1 MRLTLR
7 TLLAYLDDTLEP
19 EMAREIGK
27 KVQESPMAAAQ
38 IARVREVVRRRR
50 LQAPDLTGSG
60 MGLDPNVVAE
70 YLDNTLAPD
79 EVVDVERVCLESDL
93 QLAEVAAVHQVLTI
107 ALGDPTPVPAD
118 ARERL
123 YALGPVRSGDR
134 LEATTPAAAPTPSG
148 PVAAAAA
155 DWDQTFRDGLPDELK
170 VKPSAGRFW
179 PVAAIV
185 LLLGVWIGLVAF
197 DKDFVSTL
205 QETQTNRVAD
215 APPNKIPSGE
225 EAIVATADPGSGNS
239 EAKPAPAP
247 TGQQEPKDSAV
258 VATTQV
264 PAIPPGLDPAP
275 PQDASV
281 KTQDKVATASPIEPK
296 MTGKETP
303 VPATPAE
310 SPAVVAAPVVPAVP
324 PNGEPV
330 ATTVPQSPS
339 LTVSL
344 VHDSGPILRLRRGD
358 PDWYAETGDA
368 QFGPAEEL
376 ASSAPFESILDVD
389 DGALR
394 IVLMEDSAVR
404 LLEPSEAGAFGVWP
418 RRGRVLLK
426 AMNAEKLPVAC
437 AVRSGESLA
446 RLELLTAETSLAI
459 EVGFQEPTG
468 LESVPKVYP
477 PLSIYLAGGSIRW
490 ATPDGKS
497 QQVDAPAYF
506 RWDVSRDLAAG
517 SGSLSEIMPL
527 TTTPEWLN
535 PQSRRLSSNL
545 KPYATQFRALFE
557 PDIPLMQSIAPLMKD
572 PRPVISE
579 MATHCLVA
587 TQDFPGLV
595 QALAEAPHPEA
606 RATARRGIREWL
618 VQHPADGAVLRRE
631 LGRFYRPA
639 DLETVYRLLWGYS
652 DMEMLDRGPSD
663 ELVNS
668 LRNPLVEVR
677 ELAIAELERH
687 TGKRYDFRPQGS
699 AQQREAAVQRWVN
712 HLDRVGA
719 ARSMDGTSSGQ

>member
-60 MGLDPNVVAE
+60 VGLDPNVVAE

-93 QLAEVAAVHQVLTI
+93 QLAEIAAVHQVLTI
-107 ALGDPTPVPAD
+107 ALGDPTPVPVEV
-118 ARERL
+118 RERL
-123 YALGPVRSGDR
+123 YALGPVHSGDR
-134 LEATTPAAAPTPSG
+134 LEATAPAAVPAAAR
-148 PVAAAAA
+148 PVSAGAA
-155 DWDQTFRDGLPDELK
+155 DWDQTFREGLPDELK
-170 VKPSAGRFW
+170 AKPSAGRFW
-179 PVAAIV
+179 PIVAIV

-197 DKDFVSTL
+197 DKDFVTTL
-205 QETQTNRVAD
+205 QEAQTNRPAE
-215 APPNKIPSGE
+215 APPNKIPSGDTVV
-225 EAIVATADPGSGNS
+225 VAVTDA
-239 EAKPAPAP
+239 EPAAGETEP
-247 TGQQEPKDSAV
+247 TIAHSGQQEPKE
-258 VATTQV
+258 TTV
-264 PAIPPGLDPAP
+264 SSTSITSSIPKGLDPAP
-275 PQDASV
+275 PRDV
-281 KTQDKVATASPIEPK
+281 PGKTPDKVAVATSTETK
-296 MTGKETP
+296 MTTKESAVT
-303 VPATPAE
+303 ATQ
-310 SPAVVAAPVVPAVP
+310 SSTAVASPVVPPVLP
-324 PNGEPV
+324 TGEPD
-330 ATTVPQSPS
+330 AKTTPKAPG
-339 LTVSL
+339 LTVTL
-344 VHDSGPILRLRRGD
+344 IHDSGPILRLRPSD
-358 PDWYAETGDA
+358 ADWFAETEDA
-368 QFGPAEEL
+368 TFGPGEEL

-394 IVLMEDSAVR
+394 LVLMEDSAVR
-404 LLEPSEAGAFGVWP
+404 LLEPSEAGAFGLWP
-418 RRGRVLLK
+418 RRGRLLVK

-468 LESVPKVYP
+468 LDSVPGVYP

-527 TTTPEWLN
+527 TTTPEWLS
-535 PQSRRLSSNL
+535 PQARRLSSNL

-557 PDIPLMQSIAPLMKD
+557 PDVPLMQSIAPLMRD

-579 MATHCLVA
+579 MATHSLVA

-606 RATARRGIREWL
+606 RAAARGGIREWL

-631 LGRFYRPA
+631 LARFYRPS

-699 AQQREAAVQRWVN
+699 TQQREAAVQRWVN

-719 ARSMDGTSSGQ
+719 VRAMDGTPTGQ